1 MDNTLTENEKDFIK
15 GLVFSLKKE
24 GFDYLLE
31 VVKEK
36 TEIKT
41 TKTEVLDFLWENPE
55 EKEDIIKTV
64 CDDDV
69 IDKIVNDWFSNV
81 YLEDLIEKVKSN
93 FDLADFIKDAIDE
106 L

>member
-1 MDNTLTENEKDFIK
+1 MDNSLTENEKDFIK
-15 GLVFSLKKE
+15 DLVFSLKKE

-41 TKTEVLDFLWENPE
+41 TTKTEVMDFLHENPE
-55 EKEDIIKTV
+55 ETEDIIKTV
-64 CDDDV
+64 GDDV

-93 FDLADFIKDAIDE
+93 FDLADFIKVAIDE

>member
-1 MDNTLTENEKDFIK
+1 MDNSLTENEKDFIK
-15 GLVFSLKKE
+15 DLVYSLKKE

-41 TKTEVLDFLWENPE
+41 EIIDFLYENPE
-55 EKEDIIKTV
+55 ETEDIIKTV
-64 CDDDV
+64 GDDV
-69 IDKIVNDWFSNV
+69 VDKIVNNWFSNV
-81 YLEDLIEKVKSN
+81 FLEDLIEKVKSN
-93 FDLADFIKDAIDE
+93 FDLADFIKVAIDE

>member
-1 MDNTLTENEKDFIK
+1 MDNSLTENEKDFIK
-15 GLVFSLKKE
+15 DLVYSLKKE

-41 TKTEVLDFLWENPE
+41 EIIDFLYENPE
-55 EKEDIIKTV
+55 ETEDIIKTV
-64 CDDDV
+64 GDDV
-69 IDKIVNDWFSNV
+69 VDKIVNDWFSNV
-81 YLEDLIEKVKSN
+81 FLEDLIEKVKSN
-93 FDLADFIKDAIDE
+93 FDLADFIKVAIDE

>member
-1 MDNTLTENEKDFIK
+1 MDNSLTENEKDFIK
-15 GLVFSLKKE
+15 DLVYSLKKE

-41 TKTEVLDFLWENPE
+41 EIIDFLYENPE
-55 EKEDIIKTV
+55 ETEDIIKTV
-64 CDDDV
+64 GDDV

-93 FDLADFIKDAIDE
+93 FDLADFIKVAIDE

>member
-1 MDNTLTENEKDFIK
+1 MLTENEKDFIK
-15 GLVFSLKKE
+15 GLVSSLKKE

-36 TEIKT
+36 T
-41 TKTEVLDFLWENPE
+41 TKTEVIDFLYENPE
-55 EKEDIIKTV
+55 ETEDIIKTV
-64 CDDDV
+64 GDDV

-93 FDLADFIKDAIDE
+93 FDLADFIKVAIDE

>member
-1 MDNTLTENEKDFIK
+1 MDNSLTENEKDFIK
-15 GLVFSLKKE
+15 DLVYSLKKE

-36 TEIKT
+36 TET
-41 TKTEVLDFLWENPE
+41 TKTEVIDFLYENPE
-55 EKEDIIKTV
+55 ETEDIIKTV
-64 CDDDV
+64 GDDV

-93 FDLADFIKDAIDE
+93 FDLADFIKVAIDE

>member
-1 MDNTLTENEKDFIK
+1 MDNSLTENEKDFIK
-15 GLVFSLKKE
+15 DLVYSLKKE

-41 TKTEVLDFLWENPE
+41 EIIDFLYENPE
-55 EKEDIIKTV
+55 ETEDIIKTV
-64 CDDDV
+64 GDDV
-69 IDKIVNDWFSNV
+69 VDKIVNNWFSNV
-81 YLEDLIEKVKSN
+81 FLEDLIEKVKSN

>member
-1 MDNTLTENEKDFIK
+1 MDNSLTENEKDFIK
-15 GLVFSLKKE
+15 GLVYSLKKE

-41 TKTEVLDFLWENPE
+41 TKTEVIDFLYENPE
-55 EKEDIIKTV
+55 ETEDIIKTV
-64 CDDDV
+64 GTDV
-69 IDKIVNDWFSNV
+69 VDKIVDEWFSNV
-81 YLEDLIEKVKSN
+81 YLEDIIEKVKSR
-93 FDLADFIKDAIDE
+93 LSLHDFIKEAIDE

>member
-1 MDNTLTENEKDFIK
+1 MDNSLTENEKDFIK
-15 GLVFSLKKE
+15 DLVYSLKKE

-41 TKTEVLDFLWENPE
+41 EIIDFLYENPE
-55 EKEDIIKTV
+55 ETEDIIKTV
-64 CDDDV
+64 GDDV

>member
-1 MDNTLTENEKDFIK
+1 MDNSLTENEKDFIK
-15 GLVFSLKKE
+15 GLVYSLKKE

-41 TKTEVLDFLWENPE
+41 TKENVIDFLYENPE
-55 EKEDIIKTV
+55 ETEDIIKTV
-64 CDDDV
+64 GADV
-69 IDKIVNDWFSNV
+69 VDKIVDEWFSNV
-81 YLEDLIEKVKSN
+81 YLEDLIEKVKSH
-93 FDLADFIKDAIDE
+93 FSLHDFIKEAIDE

>member
-15 GLVFSLKKE
+15 DLVYSLKKE

-36 TEIKT
+36 TET
-41 TKTEVLDFLWENPE
+41 TKTEVIDFLYENPE
-55 EKEDIIKTV
+55 ETEDIIKTV
-64 CDDDV
+64 GDDV
-69 IDKIVNDWFSNV
+69 VDKIVNDWFSNV

-93 FDLADFIKDAIDE
+93 FDLADFIKVAIDE

>member
-1 MDNTLTENEKDFIK
+1 MDNSLTENEKSFIK
-15 GLVFSLKKE
+15 DLVYSLKKE

-36 TEIKT
+36 TKT
-41 TKTEVLDFLWENPE
+41 TKTEVMDFLFENPE
-55 EKEDIIKTV
+55 ETEDIIKTV
-64 CDDDV
+64 GNDV
-69 IDKIVNDWFSNV
+69 VDKIVNDWFSNV

>member
-1 MDNTLTENEKDFIK
+1 MDNSLTENEKNFIK
-15 GLVFSLKKE
+15 DLVYSLKKE

-41 TKTEVLDFLWENPE
+41 TKENVIDFLYENPE
-55 EKEDIIKTV
+55 ETEDIIKTV
-64 CDDDV
+64 GDDV
-69 IDKIVNDWFSNV
+69 VDKIVDEWFSNV
-81 YLEDLIEKVKSN
+81 YLEDIIEKVKNYLS
-93 FDLADFIKDAIDE
+93 LHDFIKEAIDE

>member
-1 MDNTLTENEKDFIK
+1 MDNSLTENEKVFIK
-15 GLVFSLKKE
+15 DLVYSLKKE

-36 TEIKT
+36 TET
-41 TKTEVLDFLWENPE
+41 TKTEVIDFLYENPE
-55 EKEDIIKTV
+55 ETEDIIKTV
-64 CDDDV
+64 GDDV

-93 FDLADFIKDAIDE
+93 FDLADFIKVAIDE